1 MGVNIMSLNYFKHEY
16 LADFEGIF
24 HDQISLSNDVI
35 TISLTLEQFL
45 QFESGYSLPAGYQQ
59 RIYIQ
64 DQYNSLITSTDSIVE
79 DVVPF
84 PAGDVYIANAQNYI
98 PAASEPVDP

>member
-1 MGVNIMSLNYFKHEY
+1 MGVNITMSLIKYFKHEY
-16 LADFEGIF
+16 LADLDGVF

-64 DQYNSLITSTDSIVE
+64 YQYNHLITSTDSIVE

-84 PAGDVYIANAQNYI
+84 PEGDVYIANAQNYI
-98 PAASEPVDP
+98 PDPPPE

>member
-1 MGVNIMSLNYFKHEY
+1 MGVNIIMIVKYFKHEY
-16 LADFEGIF
+16 LADFEGVF

-35 TISLTLEQFL
+35 TICLTLEQFL
-45 QFESGYSLPAGYQQ
+45 QFESDYSLPAGYQE

-64 DQYNSLITSTDSIVE
+64 GDYNHLITSTNSIME

-84 PAGDVYIANAQNYI
+84 PEGDLYIANAQNYI
-98 PAASEPVDP
+98 PPVIPEE